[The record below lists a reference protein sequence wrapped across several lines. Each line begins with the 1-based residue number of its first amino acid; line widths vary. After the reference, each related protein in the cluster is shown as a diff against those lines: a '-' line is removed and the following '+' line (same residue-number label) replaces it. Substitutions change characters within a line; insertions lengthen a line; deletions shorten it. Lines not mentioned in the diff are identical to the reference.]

1 MSRKRY
7 RESQIHKVLMEY
19 ENGMS
24 IQDLVIK
31 YGISQAT
38 FYNWKNKFKGLS
50 ISEISKLNLLEEEND
65 KLKRMFAELSLEN
78 MSLKR
83 IIESKQ
89 YQ

>member
-7 RESQIHKVLMEY
+7 REEQIHKVLMEY
-19 ENGMS
+19 ENGSS
-24 IQDLVIK
+24 IQDLVNK

-38 FYNWKNKFKGLS
+38 FYNWKNKYKGLS
-50 ISEISKLNLLEEEND
+50 VSEISKINLLEEEND

-83 IIESKQ
+83 IIERKQ